1 MVRIVGCDN
10 RRDMSYI
17 ETVPEDEAV
26 GDVAAIYETLHNTLG
41 YLPNYGRQFS
51 HRPAVYQAWAQLN
64 SAIKSTMDPRR
75 YELATV
81 AAAVRR
87 KSSYCSIAHAEKLL
101 GLGSSPDELTALA
114 KAPRSA
120 GLSEEEQAIVDYATK
135 VAGDPASVDESDVER
150 LRQAG
155 LSDAEVFDVAATAAA
170 RCFFASLSD
179 ALGTLPDPVFRERMP
194 NLVDVLAVGRP
205 VAEK

>member
-1 MVRIVGCDN
+1 
-10 RRDMSYI
+10 MSYI
-17 ETVPEDEAV
+17 ETVPEDQAS
-26 GDVAAIYETLHNTLG
+26 GDVAGIYQTLHDALG

-51 HRPAVYQAWAQLN
+51 HRPAVFHAWAQLN
-64 SAIKSTMDPRR
+64 GAIKSTMDPRR

-87 KSSYCSIAHAEKLL
+87 RSSYCSIAHAEKLL
-101 GLGSSPDELTALA
+101 DLGSSPDEVTALA
-114 KAPRSA
+114 QAPSAA
-120 GLSEEEQAIVDYATK
+120 GLSDEEQAIVDYATK
-135 VAGDPASVDESDVER
+135 VAGDPASVDESDIER

-155 LSDAEVFDVAATAAA
+155 LSDTEIFDVAAAAAA

-194 NLVDVLAVGRP
+194 DLVDALAVGRP
-205 VAEK
+205 LAET

>member
-1 MVRIVGCDN
+1 
-10 RRDMSYI
+10 MSYI
-17 ETVPEDEAV
+17 ETVPEDEAD
-26 GDVAAIYETLHNTLG
+26 GDIAGIYQTLRDALG

-51 HRPAVYQAWAQLN
+51 HRPGVFHAWAQLN
-64 SAIKSTMDPRR
+64 STIKSTMDPRR

-87 KSSYCSIAHAEKLL
+87 RSSYCSMAHAEKLL
-101 GLGSSPDELTALA
+101 GLGSSPEEVTALA
-114 KAPRSA
+114 QAPLSA
-120 GLSEEEQAIVDYATK
+120 RLSEEEQAIVDYATK
-135 VAGDPASVDESDVER
+135 VAGDPASVDESDIER

-155 LSDAEVFDVAATAAA
+155 LSDAEIFDVAAAAAA

-194 NLVDVLAVGRP
+194 DLVDVLAVGRP
-205 VAEK
+205 LAGS